1 MLKTLKNNEVTEL
14 KRRLLETKRLF
25 GMLFLLSSWAFSL
38 FPAPA
43 AQAGE
48 AEILILHTNNVT
60 GYLLPCPT

>member
-1 MLKTLKNNEVTEL
+1 MKIWFPEA
-14 KRRLLETKRLF
+14 RRFCGILILLF
-25 GMLFLLSSWAFSL
+25 AGSFIS

-60 GYLLPCPT
+60 GYLFPCPT

>member
-1 MLKTLKNNEVTEL
+1 METFKNEVIEL
-14 KRRLLETKRLF
+14 KIRFMETRKFCGIVL
-25 GMLFLLSSWAFSL
+25 LLSACSFFL

-60 GYLLPCPT
+60 GYLFPCPT